1 MQKRRKQS
9 FVAFFSSYY
18 VNKNWISWLMRH
30 FANFQISIIF
40 FIYIKEKQT
49 KVNWKKMMM
58 LLYAKGFLQWWNYMS
73 IKEKGLL
80 VFKKDQL
87 FKWSDR
93 VSLVVLSSRTIW
105 YLAAFLFVVFWR
117 LINEN
122 VASILYKMQITQ
134 TDCWNYSMP
143 HDIIDSR
150 STHLSNLFNPIISI
164 VLKIKNTTYVCHKGW
179 FHNYLC
185 IYCYLRAATKY
196 IKEF

>member
-1 MQKRRKQS
+1 MARLLSFMEGVTRRNVNNDRYRNTFCAYFFSFALPHPHKQTCKNGGNNLLWL
-9 FVAFFSSYY
+9 FFSSYY

-40 FIYIKEKQT
+40 FINIKEKQT

-87 FKWSDR
+87 LKWSDR

-105 YLAAFLFVVFWR
+105 YLAAFLFVMF
-117 LINEN
+117 
-122 VASILYKMQITQ
+122 
-134 TDCWNYSMP
+134 
-143 HDIIDSR
+143 
-150 STHLSNLFNPIISI
+150 
-164 VLKIKNTTYVCHKGW
+164 
-179 FHNYLC
+179 
-185 IYCYLRAATKY
+185 
-196 IKEF
+196 